1 MYNTAKHSLT
11 RALAG
16 SILLLSILLLVCP
29 DARATYRG
37 KNGRV
42 VFVSN
47 IGGTNQLY
55 TMNPD
60 GSDMVQITN
69 LPPTDNGVW
78 APDFSPDGSRIV
90 FSHDQTGH
98 LELYVVNAD
107 GTGLVQLT
115 NDGLDNLFAHWS
127 PDGSWLVFAHT
138 DPELGTGRIA
148 TMRSDGTGALTILT
162 SEIPWDCYQPEFS
175 PDGKQIVFASQS
187 GGLISALWIMRAD
200 GRQKRRLT
208 AAALEAGGPDYSPD
222 GQNVAFY
229 SQQNTALPSSV
240 YAMRPDGSNLRLLA
254 GKVAL
259 YPTYSPD
266 GKKILFSGGPTLDQA
281 INLYTM
287 NADGTNRTQVGSNL
301 VIGGCDIGN
310 CLFPDW
316 GASPE

>member
-16 SILLLSILLLVCP
+16 SILLLAIFLLVCP
-29 DARATYRG
+29 DASATYRG

-47 IGGTNQLY
+47 LGGTNQLY

-69 LPPTDNGVW
+69 LPPTPDVFT
-78 APDFSPDGSRIV
+78 PDFSPDGKRIV
-90 FSHDQTGH
+90 FSSDFTGNF
-98 LELYVVNAD
+98 ELYVVNSD
-107 GTGLVQLT
+107 GTGLAQLT
-115 NDGLDNLFAHWS
+115 NTGFDKLFARWS
-127 PDGSWLVFAHT
+127 PDGRRIVFM
-138 DPELGTGRIA
+138 LGDEVTTRIA
-148 TMRSDGTGALTILT
+148 VMRSDGLGQPTVLTPDV
-162 SEIPWDCYQPEFS
+162 PWQCYQPEFS
-175 PDGKQIVFASQS
+175 PDGRQIVFASQAD
-187 GGLISALWIMRAD
+187 GLVSALWIMRAD
-200 GRQKRRLT
+200 GQQKRRLT

-229 SQQNTALPSSV
+229 SQQNTALPTSV

-254 GKVAL
+254 GRVAL

-287 NADGTNRTQVGSNL
+287 NADGTNKTQIGSNL
-301 VIGGCDIGN
+301 LIGGCDIGN

-316 GASPE
+316 GAAPE